1 MISATI
7 PTISDNLS
15 LFGTTTGR
23 GGTAY
28 SGNDPRHAI
37 SASVVATSTQITGS
51 SGITFGITQSY
62 LHKAPNRDGSTVVFM
77 SENDD
82 DPVVSEHFGQ
92 LSSTNDNASIGMK
105 DMVFHQYDG
114 SGSASTDVKKPIGKL
129 LTVRTHEAGTA
140 ETQLSLDS
148 DGALIAAGN
157 ITAFSDQRLKE
168 NIKTLDGKKVLE
180 MRGVE
185 FTKDGEIGSGVIAQE
200 LEKVAPELVSNSG
213 EYKSVAYGNL
223 VGYLIEAVK
232 DLQKQV
238 DELKK

>member
-1 MISATI
+1 
-7 PTISDNLS
+7 
-15 LFGTTTGR
+15 
-23 GGTAY
+23 
-28 SGNDPRHAI
+28 
-37 SASVVATSTQITGS
+37 
-51 SGITFGITQSY
+51 
-62 LHKAPNRDGSTVVFM
+62 
-77 SENDD
+77 
-82 DPVVSEHFGQ
+82 
-92 LSSTNDNASIGMK
+92 MK